1 MSKFIITRG
10 ITYRLADSPLYTSTL
25 ETYEVTSPTL
35 SSPMMENTRL
45 QHLHSSSLSAAA
57 SATSK
62 STSIKTSKTVATS
75 SMTVEGMKTL
85 SVRSASASTTKSSFL
100 ESSSTSRMIEDSS
113 KLVANITEM
122 RNLFQQSNVS
132 ESVLEQIEHHCQA
145 RDALETF
152 LPPSSRQVEPLF
164 TQRKGSSAHLTTNE
178 IGFRFKQVKK
188 RTNLT
193 CLRLLRQ
200 LVNEVGLDAALS
212 GSVGVPILEAFCS
225 CSIPDSSPPLSSTA
239 GTGLT
244 ETTMVFKNELPPGEK
259 MRQAVRLLMAKGR
272 DATMDRELNSEFVAL
287 IEELTNYNENTCQD
301 VIEEGGLDCV
311 FRACRSEDT
320 EAVKHALLSMV
331 NLLHRVG
338 RDHQYEMVRQNTFAW
353 LLLLALQSNE
363 EIQYYV
369 FLIVTI
375 LSNNRTGALRT
386 SDVILA
392 MTTKN
397 GEMKRT
403 PVLLCGVVVVSAP
416 HCRPSASTVA
426 SPGATF
432 NQPLNRMELDGVL
445 DRSLL
450 MSLMI
455 PFVKRHDVRDFAR
468 RHFTDQ
474 TTIFSGDW
482 LLFLLPA
489 LTSETYVEV
498 EAFAAFHFAIAA
510 HLKPDILL
518 ELGPGSARVES
529 ALVKISGLKRDPAWK
544 LAALA
549 LDSMGS
555 KVPKALSLQVFHW
568 PVEDVV
574 CWMNREGFEAVAEK
588 CKTLKIDGDILLSLT
603 EKELE
608 EGLGITNCIA
618 RRRFMRQLCHLKS
631 MVNYSLID
639 PTGVADFL
647 AEASKDVRDSNSR
660 TAETVSVDKDRLSR
674 STSSTTTALAI
685 ASTIPTALL
694 TQYTYTLLCHGV
706 TRQRLLEV
714 TDEELKNTFHIS
726 DATHRRQLL
735 KAVKKDAS
743 GGSAAHDASENHIDF
758 FISYRRSNGTHLAS
772 LIKTLL
778 QLRNYRVF
786 LDIERLKGGRFENK
800 LMDSIKHSENFIL
813 VLTEGALDRCSTD
826 GSIDWE
832 INCALENNCH
842 IIPLSDRFDWGNADT
857 LPEDICAITKFNSV
871 QWTPELEEGC
881 IDRIIEFMRQ
891 NSQSEE
897 GKK

>member
-1 MSKFIITRG
+1 MEIGKSPTEYGSRPVTRG

-132 ESVLEQIEHHCQA
+132 ESVLEQIEHHCQS
-145 RDALETF
+145 LETF

-375 LSNNRTGALRT
+375 LSNNR
-386 SDVILA
+386 
-392 MTTKN
+392 
-397 GEMKRT
+397 
-403 PVLLCGVVVVSAP
+403 
-416 HCRPSASTVA
+416 
-426 SPGATF
+426 
-432 NQPLNRMELDGVL
+432 ELDGVL

-826 GSIDWE
+826 GSIDWVRKE

>member
-1 MSKFIITRG
+1 
-10 ITYRLADSPLYTSTL
+10 
-25 ETYEVTSPTL
+25 
-35 SSPMMENTRL
+35 
-45 QHLHSSSLSAAA
+45 
-57 SATSK
+57 
-62 STSIKTSKTVATS
+62 
-75 SMTVEGMKTL
+75 
-85 SVRSASASTTKSSFL
+85 
-100 ESSSTSRMIEDSS
+100 MIEDSS

-132 ESVLEQIEHHCQA
+132 ESVLEQIEHHCQS
-145 RDALETF
+145 LETF

-375 LSNNRTGALRT
+375 LSNNR
-386 SDVILA
+386 
-392 MTTKN
+392 
-397 GEMKRT
+397 
-403 PVLLCGVVVVSAP
+403 
-416 HCRPSASTVA
+416 
-426 SPGATF
+426 
-432 NQPLNRMELDGVL
+432 ELDGVL

-826 GSIDWE
+826 GSIDWVRKE

-897 GKK
+897 RKK

>member
-1 MSKFIITRG
+1 MEIGKSPTDYGSRPVARG

-45 QHLHSSSLSAAA
+45 QHRHSSSLSAAA

-85 SVRSASASTTKSSFL
+85 SVRSATASTTKSSFL
-100 ESSSTSRMIEDSS
+100 ESSSSSRMIEDSS

-132 ESVLEQIEHHCQA
+132 ESVLEQIEHHCQS
-145 RDALETF
+145 LETF

-193 CLRLLRQ
+193 YLRLLRQ

-239 GTGLT
+239 DTGLT

-375 LSNNRTGALRT
+375 LSNNR
-386 SDVILA
+386 
-392 MTTKN
+392 
-397 GEMKRT
+397 
-403 PVLLCGVVVVSAP
+403 
-416 HCRPSASTVA
+416 
-426 SPGATF
+426 
-432 NQPLNRMELDGVL
+432 ELDGVL

-455 PFVKRHDVRDFAR
+455 PFVKRHDVRDFSR

-647 AEASKDVRDSNSR
+647 AEASKDVRDSSSR

-826 GSIDWE
+826 GSIDWVRKE

-842 IIPLSDRFDWGNADT
+842 IIPLSDRFDWGNTDT

-897 GKK
+897 RKK